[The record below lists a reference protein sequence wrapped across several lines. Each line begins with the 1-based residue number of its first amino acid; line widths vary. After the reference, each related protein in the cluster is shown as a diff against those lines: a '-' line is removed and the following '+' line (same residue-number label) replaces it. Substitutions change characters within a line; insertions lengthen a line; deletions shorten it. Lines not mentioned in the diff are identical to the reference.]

1 MRQEPAKEDKL
12 NSTDHKR
19 RNNFAQ
25 NFTLLSNIILSF
37 CLLLSLSMLI
47 YGLSMIGGE
56 QDGSWVLTKW
66 AYKII
71 FPSIIITVFILAA
84 FFIKREWKINI
95 TLFLFSVGSTLF
107 FANIYLI
114 TRNYSPD
121 IMNASERAAY
131 HHKVNFD
138 NRTKLEVVR
147 DLREKGLMAY
157 PTFHPSSHI
166 KEDFFPLGGISNITT
181 VYCNESG
188 EYLIYTSDRFGFNND
203 DDAYEKD
210 LDFLIVGDSYAQGA
224 CVQPGE
230 DIAGVLR
237 RNGYNSITLGNG
249 GNGPLLELSSLI
261 EYGNHL
267 KPSYVLWVYYWPSMI
282 FRIESEIKYKILIKY
297 LNEAGFSQDLINRQ
311 SEVDNYLERYIDN
324 VYEEKLKEELVTNS
338 RWDKIRTAGYIRKI
352 VTLYKIRVLL
362 GFHRGKYLEKLRKPE
377 ISLKKQLM
385 TTEDYY
391 EIFKKVMRKAQNVTR
406 GFGGKIYFVNIPD
419 MAYLSEHNV
428 NRSKALYD
436 KNLFP
441 ILEELGIPII
451 NFAESAIKLEN
462 PASLEPFG
470 IHGHLSAE
478 GYKLLVDQ
486 IINEYKKTI
495 QKPVAHNN

>member
-1 MRQEPAKEDKL
+1 MRQEPGKEDKM

-19 RNNFAQ
+19 RNDFAQ
-25 NFTLLSNIILSF
+25 KFTLLPNIILSF

-71 FPSIIITVFILAA
+71 FLSIIITVFLIAV
-84 FFIKREWKINI
+84 FFLKREWKINI
-95 TLFLFSVGSTLF
+95 ALFLFSIGSTLF
-107 FANIYLI
+107 FVNIYLI
-114 TRNYSPD
+114 ISDDSPD
-121 IMNASERAAY
+121 IMNAYERAAY
-131 HHKVNFD
+131 HAKVNFD
-138 NRTKLEVVR
+138 KRTKLEVVR

-157 PTFHPSSHI
+157 PAFPASSHT
-166 KEDFFPLGGISNITT
+166 KEDFLPLGGISNKTT

-237 RNGYNSITLGNG
+237 RNGYNSLTLGNG
-249 GNGPLLELSSLI
+249 GNGPLIKLSSLI

-267 KPSYVLWVYYWPSMI
+267 KPSYVLWVYYWPHMI
-282 FRIESEIKYKILIKY
+282 NRIGNEKKSKILIKY

-311 SEVDNYLERYIDN
+311 TEIDNYLESYIDN
-324 VYEEKLKEELVTNS
+324 VYEEKLKEELVNKT
-338 RWDKIRTAGYIRKI
+338 RDDKIRSEGYIKKI
-352 VTLYKIRVLL
+352 VSLYKIRVLL
-362 GFHRGKYLEKLRKPE
+362 GFHRGKYLEKLEKLRKTE
-377 ISLKKQLM
+377 ISLNKQLM
-385 TTEDYY
+385 TKEDNY
-391 EIFKKVMRKAQNVTR
+391 EIFKKVMRKAQNVTS
-406 GFGGKIYFVNIPD
+406 GFGGKICFINLPD
-419 MAYLSEHNV
+419 MAYLSEHSKH
-428 NRSKALYD
+428 RSIALYD
-436 KNLFP
+436 KELFP
-441 ILEELGIPII
+441 VLEELGIPII
-451 NFAESAIKLEN
+451 NFAESAIKLDN

-470 IHGHLSAE
+470 IHGHLTAE

-486 IINEYKKTI
+486 IINEYKK
-495 QKPVAHNN
+495 KYKSL